1 MKKILIALAL
11 LIGTTAFA
19 QEKDVTTFLG
29 IPIDGF
35 KSDMIQKLKEKGFTP
50 SAYRSDILEGEFN
63 GEDVNVYI
71 VTNNNKV
78 YRIMV
83 CDKNTRG
90 ETDIR
95 IRFNN
100 LCYQFEKK
108 PRYIKISDKEYS
120 IPEDEKIGYNMKVN
134 DKRYEAM
141 YYQIQVDTLSLV
153 NKARTTLLQKY
164 TEEQLQNPT
173 DEIAKEIAFESM
185 CAVIDAVSNKQV
197 WFMISE
203 YKGEYHITM
212 YYDNV
217 LNQAN
222 GEDL

>member
-1 MKKILIALAL
+1 MKKFLIALAL

-63 GEDVNVYI
+63 GKDVNVHI

-83 CDKNTRG
+83 ADKNTIG

-100 LCYQFEKK
+100 LCYQFEKN

-203 YKGEYHITM
+203 YKGEYYITM

-217 LNQAN
+217 LNKAN